1 MKTFLSIRYVSITI
15 VLFIL
20 QTTFLRFISI
30 GSVTPDALVIWI
42 VYLALRYGQMHA
54 TVAGFVLGLA
64 MDIVGGDFLGL
75 SALSKTIC
83 GFVAGYFFN
92 EEKTE
97 QTLASYRFAV
107 LILKASLIHNLI
119 YFSIFVQGSEMPFWR
134 AVTLY
139 GIATSLYTLA
149 LSFLPIFGFSR
160 VRGDRVL
167 PR

>member
-1 MKTFLSIRYVSITI
+1 MKTAISIRYASITV
-15 VLFIL
+15 VLLLL
-20 QTTFLRFISI
+20 QITFLRFISI
-30 GSVTPDALVIWI
+30 GGVVPDAIVIWI
-42 VYLALRYGQMHA
+42 VFLALRYGQIHA

-64 MDIVGGDFLGL
+64 MDIVGGDFIGL
-75 SALSKTIC
+75 SPLSKTIC

-107 LILKASLIHNLI
+107 LILMASLVHNSI

-134 AVTLY
+134 AVILY